1 MRALSQRFLKHEST
15 IASASYRESL
25 AMDAKDDGMENPFA
39 DTLLS
44 LAWIASAM
52 EAARRHAEDQRGAT
66 PGDPPDA
73 VVRAPADAE

>member
-1 MRALSQRFLKHEST
+1 LRVLSQRFLEHEST
-15 IASASYRESL
+15 IASPPYRESL

-52 EAARRHAEDQRGAT
+52 EAARRHAEDQRGE
-66 PGDPPDA
+66 PPDEVA
-73 VVRAPADAE
+73 RPRVDAE